1 MLAYRHAFHAG
12 NPADVLKHVV
22 LLRCLQLLLAKPKA
36 LSFVDT
42 HAGAGSYE
50 LAERMSQRLTEYMDG
65 VGRLWQRDD
74 VRAALQDEAP
84 RGAALPPPAVLDY
97 LRAVLAFNAD
107 GTLRRAPGSPAL
119 AAHLLR
125 ASDPMQLFELHPA
138 DCRALQALLGSRR
151 HTTVH
156 PGDGFAGLRAV
167 LPPPSRRALVLIDPP
182 YELDADYSRVLSGL
196 REALE
201 RFATGVYLVWYPH
214 LQSLASR
221 GLGRRLRALAPAGWL
236 EAQLWT
242 AAPRADG
249 FGLMGSSMF
258 VLNPPFGL
266 DEALRAAGP
275 WLAEALGRDGAGRF
289 VLDAHLP

>member
-22 LLRCLQLLLAKPKA
+22 LLQALRLLLAKPKP

-42 HAGAGSYE
+42 HAGAGSYA
-50 LAERMSQRLTEYMDG
+50 LAERMSQRLGEYMEG

-74 VRAALQDEAP
+74 VRLALQEQPAAAP
-84 RGAALPPPAVLDY
+84 VPAAVVDY
-97 LRAVLAFNAD
+97 LRAVLAFNPD
-107 GTLRRAPGSPAL
+107 GALRVAPGSPAL

-125 ASDPMQLFELHPA
+125 ESDPMHLFELHPA
-138 DCRALQALLGSRR
+138 DCRALQSLLGRRR

-156 PGDGFAGLRAV
+156 PSDGFAGLKAV
-167 LPPPSRRALVLIDPP
+167 LPPPSRRALVLIDPS
-182 YELDADYSRVLSGL
+182 YELDADYARLLAAL
-196 REALE
+196 RDAFE
-201 RFATGVYLVWYPH
+201 RFATGVYVVWYPH
-214 LQSLASR
+214 VQSLESR
-221 GLGRRLRALAPAGWL
+221 GLGRRLRALAPGAWL

-242 AAPRADG
+242 APARADG

-266 DEALRAAGP
+266 DQALRESGP

-289 VLDAHLP
+289 MLDAHLP

>member
-22 LLRCLQLLLAKPKA
+22 LLRALQLLLAKPKA

-42 HAGAGSYE
+42 HAGAGSYS
-50 LAERMSQRLTEYMDG
+50 LAERMSQRLVEYMDG
-65 VGRLWQRDD
+65 VGCLWQRDD
-74 VRAALQDEAP
+74 VRAVLQDTP
-84 RGAALPPPAVLDY
+84 GGKPPPEAVLDY

-107 GTLRRAPGSPAL
+107 GALRVAPGSPAL
-119 AAHLLR
+119 AAHVLR
-125 ASDPMQLFELHPA
+125 EFDPMQLFELHPA
-138 DCRALQALLGSRR
+138 DWRALKALLGRRR

-156 PGDGFAGLRAV
+156 PDDGFAGLKAV
-167 LPPPSRRALVLIDPP
+167 LPPPSRRGLVLIDPS
-182 YELDADYSRVLSGL
+182 YELDADYTRVLAAL
-196 REALE
+196 RDALE
-201 RFATGVYLVWYPH
+201 RFATGVYLVWYPQ
-214 LQSLASR
+214 LQSLESR
-221 GLGRRLRALAPAGWL
+221 GFGRRLRALAPGAWL

-242 AAPRADG
+242 APARADG

-266 DEALRAAGP
+266 ADALRDAGP
-275 WLAEALGRDGAGRF
+275 WLARALGRDGAGRF

>member
-22 LLRCLQLLLAKPKA
+22 LLQCLRLLLAKPKA

-42 HAGAGSYE
+42 HAGAGSYA
-50 LAERMSQRLTEYMDG
+50 LAERMSQRLGEYMDG

-74 VRAALQDEAP
+74 VRAALQENGAGAP
-84 RGAALPPPAVLDY
+84 VPAPVLDY
-97 LRAVLAFNAD
+97 LRAVLAFNPD
-107 GTLRRAPGSPAL
+107 GALRVAPGSPAL

-125 ASDPMQLFELHPA
+125 EADPMHLFELHAA
-138 DCRALQALLGSRR
+138 DCRALQGLLARRR

-156 PGDGFAGLRAV
+156 PADGFTGLKAV
-167 LPPPSRRALVLIDPP
+167 LPPPSRRALVLIDPS
-182 YELDADYSRVLSGL
+182 YELDADYSRLPIAL
-196 REALE
+196 RDALE
-201 RFATGVYLVWYPH
+201 RFATGVYVVWYPH
-214 LQSLASR
+214 VQSLESR
-221 GLGRRLRALAPAGWL
+221 GLGRRLRALAPGAWL

-242 AAPRADG
+242 APARPDG

-266 DEALRAAGP
+266 EQALRASGP
-275 WLAEALGRDGAGRF
+275 WLADALGHDGAGRF
-289 VLDAHLP
+289 VLDARLP